1 MFKETFETIIVGVD
15 FSDYSKLVV
24 KQARSLCKL
33 WKAKLILA
41 YAIQDQVDYS
51 AAVEFS
57 FPNMIDEQSYES
69 RVKKIYKVSESS
81 SDVVVA
87 EYGIPSSLLTKISEK
102 NPNSLI
108 MVGYKGHSPLAN
120 FFFGSTAQSL
130 ALKCK
135 SPVWIHRGEKVIQPN
150 RILIPH
156 DLSLKSNLAID
167 IVEKLAL
174 VNPLTYEVFFVKE
187 RPFPVL
193 DYKTYKQLEQK
204 MFRRAKN
211 KTEHLLQ
218 AYPRINFNSVDGE
231 VTEKIVQ
238 RTHKFDLLV
247 MTHHTPT
254 GLFTLNE
261 TVELLKKVKVPVLVI
276 HS

>member
-1 MFKETFETIIVGVD
+1 MFKAFFETIIVGVD

-33 WKAKLILA
+33 WNAKLILA
-41 YAIQDQVDYS
+41 YAIPDQVNYT
-51 AAVEFS
+51 AEIYFS
-57 FPNMIDEQSYES
+57 FPNIIDENSYAS
-69 RVKKIYKVSESS
+69 RIQKIYKLTESAQA
-81 SDVVVA
+81 VAVA
-87 EYGIPSSLLTKISEK
+87 EHGAPSVLLTKLAEK

-120 FFFGSTAQSL
+120 FFFGNTAQSL
-130 ALKCK
+130 ALKC
-135 SPVWIHRGEKVIQPN
+135 SVPVWIHRGTKVIQPN

-156 DLSLKSNLAID
+156 DLSAKANRAID
-167 IVEKLAL
+167 IVEKLSL
-174 VNPLTYEVFFVKE
+174 VNPMTYEVFFVKE

-193 DYKTYKQLEQK
+193 DYKTYRQMEQK
-204 MFRRAKN
+204 LLRQQKS

-231 VTEKIVQ
+231 TTSQIAQ
-238 RTHKFDLLV
+238 RTHDFDLVV

-254 GLFTLNE
+254 GLFTKSE
-261 TVELLKKVKVPVLVI
+261 TVELLKKVKTPVLVM
-276 HS
+276 H